1 MHRAYLLIVTAL
13 LEVGAGLALLAVPS
27 SVVELLLG
35 VSVTAPEGLLIGRLA
50 GSALLAIGVSS
61 WLARGDRQGRAQRGV
76 LVGILIY
83 DGAAAALL
91 AYAGLVLSLTG
102 VLLWPAVALHT
113 ALAAWCLACLCVKS
127 PESVSHIA

>member
-13 LEVGAGLALLAVPS
+13 LEVGAGLALLTVPS
-27 SVVELLLG
+27 DALTLLLG
-35 VSVTAPEGLLIGRLA
+35 VSVTAPEGLVIGRVT

-61 WLARGDRQGRAQRGV
+61 WLARGDRRGGAQRGV
-76 LVGILIY
+76 LVGVLIY

-113 ALAAWCLACLCVKS
+113 ALAAWCLACLCSKS
-127 PESVSHIA
+127 SESVPYTA